1 MAVRFG
7 GKPEEIVSFQF
18 VYSFYN
24 KFGFPGRKEANG
36 SDSGEK
42 SLFQIPGQ

>member
-7 GKPEEIVSFQF
+7 GKPEEIVSLQF
-18 VYSFYN
+18 VYSFCN
-24 KFGFPGRKEANG
+24 KFEFSGRKEANG

-42 SLFQIPGQ
+42 SLFQIPGR